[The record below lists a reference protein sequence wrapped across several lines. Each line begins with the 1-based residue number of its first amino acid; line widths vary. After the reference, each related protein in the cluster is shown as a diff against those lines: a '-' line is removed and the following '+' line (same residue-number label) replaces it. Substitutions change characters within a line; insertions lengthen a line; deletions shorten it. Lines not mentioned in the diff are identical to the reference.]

1 MTVGSVS
8 TLFRHPVKSML
19 GEELAEGEVGEH
31 GLAGDR
37 AYALLDV
44 KTGRVISAKNP
55 KRWPRMFQ
63 LRAMYPSPPTPGGA
77 LPPVRIEFP
86 DGGDVVSDEADADRR
101 LSQFLGGDV
110 RLVTSTP
117 GRPAVEVYTPPIP
130 GLDEGFSEFHVRP
143 GPFHDSTPIHA
154 VTTATLARLSELYP
168 AGRFE
173 ARRFRP
179 NLLIRTDDPPGFV
192 EQGWIGGT
200 LAVGN
205 VRVQITKPCSRCI
218 MTTLPQGDLPDD
230 RGILRTVVA
239 EADGDVGVKGPV
251 TQAGTIH
258 PGDPAYVE

>member
-1 MTVGSVS
+1 MAALPVGSVER
-8 TLFRHPVKSML
+8 LGRYPVKSMR
-19 GEELAEGEVGEH
+19 GEELTEAEVGER

-37 AYALLDV
+37 AYALLEV

-55 KRWPRMFQ
+55 KRWPRMFE
-63 LRAMYPSPPTPGGA
+63 LRTAYPSPPTPGGPPA
-77 LPPVRIEFP
+77 PVRIEFP
-86 DGGDVVSDEADADRR
+86 DGAVVVSDEGDADRR

-110 RLVTSTP
+110 RLVTSAP
-117 GRPAVEVYTPPIP
+117 HRMAVEVYTPPIP
-130 GLDEGFSEFHVRP
+130 GLEEGLGEFHVSP

-200 LAVGN
+200 LAVGD

-218 MTTLPQGDLPDD
+218 MTTLPQGDLPDE
-230 RGILRTVVA
+230 RGIL
-239 EADGDVGVKGPV
+239 
-251 TQAGTIH
+251 
-258 PGDPAYVE
+258 